1 MLIRYTLSE
10 CVSKIKSILSVV
22 IYAIYGAVCI
32 PLTHL
37 SYDDCE
43 HTCTLYYYHHQIGSM
58 THLPLFRVR
67 SWNRVRQN
75 GTANWWVGCKK
86 QVSRT
91 GTSNYIPQHLWDVIT
106 CPCPWYLPLAH
117 RSMIIIAWI
126 WMTKSFYECIFKLLI
141 MYMLWWTDD
150 ISESVIPTT
159 LFPIF
164 TGLWHVLIQLNWC
177 DLIYYHIYAYTF
189 SPPG

>member
-1 MLIRYTLSE
+1 MQYMGL
-10 CVSKIKSILSVV
+10 CVF
-22 IYAIYGAVCI
+22 
-32 PLTHL
+32 
-37 SYDDCE
+37 
-43 HTCTLYYYHHQIGSM
+43 
-58 THLPLFRVR
+58 HLPIYLMMIVRILVLYIIIIIKWEVWPICHLFRVR

-91 GTSNYIPQHLWDVIT
+91 GTSNYIPQHLWYVIT
-106 CPCPWYLPLAH
+106 CPCPRYLPLAH
-117 RSMIIIAWI
+117 RFMVIIAWS

-141 MYMLWWTDD
+141 MYMLWSTDD
-150 ISESVIPTT
+150 ISESVIPIT

-164 TGLWHVLIQLNWC
+164 TGLWHVLIQLDRC